1 MAVLRRFA
9 RPLLA
14 TTFVGGGFATLRE
27 SAAAAPAGPSI
38 PHDRSDPHDPND
50 PQGAPAPDD
59 GLSPADR
66 LRRIA
71 QDPRQ
76 VALVTGSVRLGAG
89 VLLALGR
96 FPRVSAAA
104 LAATLVPRVLTGQP
118 YWRLEDP
125 RERARERAR
134 FYQDVS
140 LLGGL
145 LLAAADTHGKPSLA
159 YRTRHAASDAG
170 DSLHHAVESVTDGVK
185 DLADE
190 VKEFAVDVRDRLPG
204 A

>member
-14 TTFVGGGFATLRE
+14 TSFVGGGFATLRE
-27 SAAAAPAGPSI
+27 SAAAAPVGSHDQNGPW
-38 PHDRSDPHDPND
+38 D
-50 PQGAPAPDD
+50 AEEPDA

-76 VALVTGSVRLGAG
+76 VALITGSVRLGAG

-96 FPRVSAAA
+96 FPRVSSAA
-104 LAATLVPRVLTGQP
+104 LAATLVPTLLTEQP
-118 YWRLEDP
+118 YWGLEDP
-125 RERARERAR
+125 EERARERAR
-134 FYQDVS
+134 FFQHLS

-159 YRTRHAASDAG
+159 HRTRHAASDAG

-190 VKEFAVDVRDRLPG
+190 MKELAADVRDHLPG
-204 A
+204 T